1 MPIDT
6 GQRRRVASER
16 RSKPGQRSW
25 NRRSRGA
32 QARAIFTPT
41 THCLGGAVCGRA
53 SAKHRQQTPV
63 HFGRPKPGKL
73 CTQPKPHKP
82 SLATGMSVS
91 PSAQTAVP
99 VDPANA
105 APRCGCAGCESF
117 WLPQLRRLA
126 SWIGL
131 LQDQHQS
138 HIRPAAAMPALH
150 SKSIPQHRQRER
162 ADTPHQPGSLEAPGS
177 ENGHSPLT
185 TVATTPALRRR
196 VTPQSAEHATQL
208 LHTSNGIVPVEILSR
223 CVQTDAPPNPISG
236 PASGRRCLTHHVS
249 LQLPS
254 VDNSSLPTQ

>member
-1 MPIDT
+1 MPIGT

-32 QARAIFTPT
+32 QARAIFAPT

-63 HFGRPKPGKL
+63 HFGRPEPGKL
-73 CTQPKPHKP
+73 CTQPKPHEP
-82 SLATGMSVS
+82 SLAAGMSVS

-117 WLPQLRRLA
+117 WLPQLRTSQVGLDCCRISTRATFAPLPQCQPCTANRSHRTA
-126 SWIGL
+126 SANA
-131 LQDQHQS
+131 
-138 HIRPAAAMPALH
+138 PN
-150 SKSIPQHRQRER
+150 
-162 ADTPHQPGSLEAPGS
+162 TPHQPGSLEAPGS

-185 TVATTPALRRR
+185 TVATTPAL
-196 VTPQSAEHATQL
+196 
-208 LHTSNGIVPVEILSR
+208 
-223 CVQTDAPPNPISG
+223 
-236 PASGRRCLTHHVS
+236 
-249 LQLPS
+249 
-254 VDNSSLPTQ
+254 

>member
-1 MPIDT
+1 MPIGT

-32 QARAIFTPT
+32 QARALFAPT

-73 CTQPKPHKP
+73 CTQPKPHEP
-82 SLATGMSVS
+82 SLAAGMSVS

-105 APRCGCAGCESF
+105 APRCGCTGCESF

-162 ADTPHQPGSLEAPGS
+162 ARYAAPAGVTGSAWL
-177 ENGHSPLT
+177 
-185 TVATTPALRRR
+185 
-196 VTPQSAEHATQL
+196 
-208 LHTSNGIVPVEILSR
+208 
-223 CVQTDAPPNPISG
+223 
-236 PASGRRCLTHHVS
+236 
-249 LQLPS
+249 
-254 VDNSSLPTQ
+254 